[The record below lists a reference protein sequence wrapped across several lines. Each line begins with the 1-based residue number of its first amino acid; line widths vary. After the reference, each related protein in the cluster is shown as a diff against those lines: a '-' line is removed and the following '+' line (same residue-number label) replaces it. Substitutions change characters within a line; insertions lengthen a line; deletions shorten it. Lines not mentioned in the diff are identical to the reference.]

1 MSEAE
6 SAAIIGHE
14 LGHFAA
20 GDTAHGASLSLLQRQ
35 VRLRIERIAAP
46 RMGMSACSASRAC
59 GPRCTSSIAS
69 SAPTCTGIAA
79 RNWPPTRS
87 GRG

>member
-1 MSEAE
+1 MSEA

-20 GDTAHGASLSLLQRQ
+20 GDTARGASPVAPAAAGAPAHQ
-35 VRLRIERIAAP
+35 RIAAPP
-46 RMGMSACSASRAC
+46 RMGMSACSARAC
-59 GPRCTSSIAS
+59 GPRCTSLDRFERAYLHWNRRQEL
-69 SAPTCTGIAA
+69 AA
-79 RNWPPTRS
+79 DRS